1 MNRNSKDEISFHI
14 MLAPGMILLIMFSI
28 MPMFGIV
35 MAFQNYIP
43 TRGILNSKWVGLD
56 NILYLFQL
64 TESVQAIKN
73 TVIIAIAKILASLF
87 FPLLF
92 ALSLNAVRTQKIK
105 KASQTIVYLPFFL
118 SWVILA
124 STLQNILDLHGPIN
138 QALAN
143 LGADKVQFLVSN
155 KWFRPILIITDTWKN
170 LGYNTV
176 IYLAAIVGIDPSLY
190 EAAAVDGAGRWKR
203 IWHVTLPGMKPT
215 IVILFIMRLGHLLGS
230 GFDRLYA
237 FGNVNVRELQY
248 QLSIYVFERGLEGG
262 NFSRATAVGLFQAL
276 VAVMLVIMAD
286 RFVKLLGEDGLL

>member
-1 MNRNSKDEISFHI
+1 VNRNSKDEISFHI

-190 EAAAVDGAGRWKR
+190 EAAEIDGAQKYQQLL
-203 IWHVTLPGMKPT
+203 HVTLPGIMST
-215 IVILFIMRLGHLLGS
+215 IILLATLSLS
-230 GFDRLYA
+230 NVLNAGFDQVFNMYNPLVYSTGDIIDTYIYRIGLVQA
-237 FGNVNVRELQY
+237 QFGL
-248 QLSIYVFERGLEGG
+248 
-262 NFSRATAVGLFQAL
+262 ATAVGLFKS
-276 VAVMLVIMAD
+276 AVSMVLILISY
-286 RFVKLLGEDGLL
+286 KLAEKFANYRIF